1 MLYSLFTYFNSLF
14 GVSLFTYISF
24 RAIIAGIMALCI
36 SIWFGKWFIHWMKS
50 HKFFENQR
58 DVKIDPSSEG
68 KKDVPTMG
76 GIIVIVAI
84 LLPCLLLGKLSNIY
98 LILMLVTTVL
108 MGLLGFADDY
118 IKTIRNKKAG
128 LNGWVKIAG
137 QVTLGLIVGL
147 TLRFSPAVTMNEVV
161 SSHIENNIVVVDKT
175 PEIKS
180 TKTTIPFLKHH
191 NFNYATLFS
200 WLGETNKYRAGWIFF
215 VLLTVFVV
223 AALSNGANLN
233 DGMDGMCAGN
243 SVIIGVAL
251 MALAYMSGSVVFAEY
266 FDVMYIPGSEE
277 ITIFLATFIGALVG
291 YLWWNGFP
299 AQVFLGDTGS
309 LTIGGIIGVCAMI
322 IHKELM
328 LPLLCGVFL
337 VESLSVIIQTRVYK
351 FYKKRGRHVRIWRS
365 TPIHDHFRRTV
376 AQMLEKDPTCTFFFS
391 DDSNIPLDFDGK
403 PDKKFEPK
411 IVLRFCIVTLILAA
425 VTILTLK
432 IR

>member
-1 MLYSLFTYFNSLF
+1 MLYSLFHYLNTLF

-24 RAIIAGIMALCI
+24 RAIVAGIIALCI
-36 SIWFGKWFIHWMKS
+36 SIWFGKWFIDRMKR
-50 HKFFENQR
+50 HEIVETPR
-58 DVKIDPSSEG
+58 DEKIDPAAKE
-68 KKDVPTMG
+68 KKNVPTMG

-84 LLPCLLLGKLSNIY
+84 LLPCLLLGKLANVY

-108 MGLLGFADDY
+108 MGLLGLADDY
-118 IKTIRNKKAG
+118 IKTFRKNKDG

-147 TLRFSPAVTMNEVV
+147 TLRFSPAVTTNEVV

-180 TKTTIPFLKHH
+180 TQTTIPFVKHH
-191 NFNYATLFS
+191 NFNYADLFS

-223 AALSNGANLN
+223 AAVSNGANLN

-337 VESLSVIIQTRVYK
+337 LESVSVIVQRGVYK

-391 DDSNIPLDFDGK
+391 DDSNIPLDFHSK